1 MALVLSRLGGFCSR
15 HHKLVLLVSLLLVVG
30 LGLGAARTGTAY
42 DDEFSIPG
50 SESSTAREVVRDQF
64 PQAGGVSAQIV
75 FQAPEG
81 QTVTDPRYQT
91 AIAASV
97 QAVLDVQQVDG
108 VSDPKKNIS
117 HDGAAAL
124 ATAALPVSRSDL
136 DPDTLTDIE
145 DALDPAR
152 GAGLTVEVGGS
163 AYDTTG
169 ESAHAAEI
177 AGILLALLILVLTF
191 GSALAAGIPL
201 LTALL
206 GIGITISAV
215 GLLSHTIT
223 ISSTAPSLALM
234 IGLAVGIDYA
244 LFVVSRFRSELATG
258 SGVEEAVA
266 RANGTAGTAVV
277 FAGVT
282 VIIAL
287 LGLAVVKIPFL
298 STMGIAG
305 AGAVAIAVLGAVTV
319 LPAVL
324 RLSGER
330 LRPTPRPATRGVRNV
345 TARGEAAKAHRRPRP
360 SWGERWV
367 RWASTHPVRVLSA
380 ALLLLGALAVPATQ
394 LQLAL
399 PTNAMSA
406 EGSTQREAYELIE
419 ANFGAGVNG
428 PLLVVADVTT
438 TSDPQ
443 GAAVEVRQA
452 LAATKGVATVG
463 APQVSA
469 DGSTALIQV
478 VPTTGPSDVATAD
491 LVRDVRE
498 QEGAIAEATGAQIA
512 VTGTTAVQ
520 IDVSDTLSAAL
531 VPYAMVVVGL
541 SVILLIAVFRSIAV
555 PLKAAAGFVLSV
567 AAALGAT
574 VAVFQWGWLS
584 DLIGVSAVG
593 PIVSFVPIMLLAI
606 LFGLAMDYEV
616 FLVSRIR
623 EAVAHG
629 TEAREAIGIGARH
642 AARVVVAAGL
652 IMVGVFV
659 AFSLSPNPTLQPIA
673 FSLAVG
679 VLVDAFIVRMTLVP
693 AVLGLLGRHAWWL
706 PRWLDRI
713 LPALDIEGEAMTR
726 RPVESEPLPEP
737 V

>member
-1 MALVLSRLGGFCSR
+1 M
-15 HHKLVLLVSLLLVVG
+15 
-30 LGLGAARTGTAY
+30 
-42 DDEFSIPG
+42 
-50 SESSTAREVVRDQF
+50 
-64 PQAGGVSAQIV
+64 
-75 FQAPEG
+75 
-81 QTVTDPRYQT
+81 
-91 AIAASV
+91 